1 VFASQML
8 SWALIFARPDWQ
20 SLIFG
25 HGPHVLSEKC
35 EDAAF
40 ASQMLPRALI
50 FARPDWQSL
59 IFGHGSHT
67 LSFFRSHLRK
77 LAVEGLKPRHLN
89 LSMLLWADPNMPSIV
104 PSDQTNSIDWDI
116 RKGETFTQD
125 VVVEAMTSFNEAA
138 III

>member
-1 VFASQML
+1 ML
-8 SWALIFARPDWQ
+8 PRALIFARPDWQ

-59 IFGHGSHT
+59 IFGHGSHA
-67 LSFFRSHLRK
+67 LSFFRSHLHK
-77 LAVEGLKPRHLN
+77 LAVEGLIPRHLN

-104 PSDQTNSIDWDI
+104 PRVIKPIVLIGTSG
-116 RKGETFTQD
+116 KGKLSHR
-125 VVVEAMTSFNEAA
+125 MLLLKP
-138 III
+138 